1 LWLYGT
7 SDNAYGHSPNVE
19 EGKKHLQM
27 TDHIRQ
33 LLYRLL
39 SLFRHEQLDRDLDAE
54 MSAHLELAVEENL
67 RRGLAPAEARRQAL
81 LRFGGPQQAKENHR
95 DARSL
100 PFLETLF
107 QDVCYSL
114 RILRKSPGFT
124 AIAVLTLA
132 FGIGT
137 NTAIFSMVNALLF
150 HPYRFH
156 NLDSLVLLWE
166 NRGIDEG
173 PDARAISPG
182 DVADLHSSSPWFGD
196 IATYQCGDFNLS
208 SEGRVDVAR
217 GCRVSANFFSVLG
230 VGPAQGRLFAVDEEQ
245 PGADRSVVLSAGFWQ
260 SRFAGD
266 PHLVGKTIRLN
277 GRNYTVAG
285 IMAPDFDYPVPMEL
299 WVPLALGSAE
309 KSDRS
314 QLSLAA
320 LARLKPGVRVA
331 QAAAALNNFSHRL
344 SELYPRTNA
353 GRLLNVLQLRKELY
367 LYTLPLF
374 LLLQAA
380 AVFVLLLAG
389 ANLANLLFARMIARQ
404 KELAVRSALGAN
416 RSRLARLLVSE
427 MSLLALVGG
436 AVATAASLSSVRL
449 LRDSISPDWTKWV
462 PGWDRIRVDS
472 TVLFFTVL
480 LSVLLGL
487 IFGLV
492 TALQL
497 RHINLNTVL
506 KETGRSSAGPASGHL
521 RNGLVAAQV
530 ALALILLVCAGLT
543 MQGFNRLA
551 QAYQGF
557 QPDQVLKF
565 EAALPETTYPERV
578 KRDSFFQTALRD
590 VASLPGVSGAALTS
604 NLPASNVDNEK
615 TLFTIQGRVAL
626 EASEAPAADLQTIS
640 GDYFLVLKIP
650 LIAGRFFTEAD
661 NATSAR
667 VGIISRTMAN
677 RFWPAS
683 DPVGQRFKLGAAE
696 SSEPWMTVVGVV
708 GDARQNWWNP
718 ATFPVIYQPYLQA
731 SRPSFRFVLRTA
743 SDPTSYASS
752 ARQAIAQVDPEIP
765 ITELKT
771 LQSEVQDSIA
781 IVHIMGV
788 LMAVFAI
795 VALSLSSLGVY
806 GILSENVAQ
815 RTHEFGIRFAL
826 GANPGDVL
834 GLVLRHALIVSGIG
848 LAVGLPIS
856 FAVSRV
862 MAAFVFGIVSVSL
875 PVLLS
880 LAGLLLIVALA
891 AAYFPARRALRVE
904 PIVALR
910 YE

>member
-1 LWLYGT
+1 
-7 SDNAYGHSPNVE
+7 
-19 EGKKHLQM
+19 M
-27 TDHIRQ
+27 TE
-33 LLYRLL
+33 RLRRFFHRVR
-39 SLFRHEQLDRDLDAE
+39 SFFGRAEQDRELDAE
-54 MSAHLELAVEENL
+54 MSAHLELAIEENL
-67 RRGLAPAEARRQAL
+67 ERGLSALEARRQAL
-81 LRFGGPQQAKENHR
+81 VRFGGQQQTRESHR
-95 DARSL
+95 EARGL
-100 PFLETLF
+100 PLLETLL
-107 QDVCYSL
+107 QDL
-114 RILRKSPGFT
+114 RFALRMLGKSPGFT

-137 NTAIFSMVNALLF
+137 NTAIFSMVNALLL
-150 HPYRFH
+150 HPYRFYD
-156 NLDSLVLLWE
+156 LDSLVLLWE

-173 PDARAISPG
+173 PDARSISPG
-182 DVADLHSSSPWFGD
+182 DVADLADSQLFD
-196 IATYQCGDFNLS
+196 NIATYRCGDFNLS
-208 SEGRVDVAR
+208 SEGRLDVAR

-230 VGPAQGRLFAVDEEQ
+230 AGPAQGRLFVRDEEQ
-245 PGADRSVVLSAGFWQ
+245 PGSDQSVVLSDGFWH

-266 PHLVGKTIRLN
+266 RHIVGKTIRLD
-277 GRNYTVAG
+277 GRGYTVAG
-285 IMAPDFDYPVPMEL
+285 IMPPDFDYPVPMEL

-331 QAAAALNNFSHRL
+331 QAAAAVNNFSHKL
-344 SELYPRTNA
+344 SALYPRTNA
-353 GRLLNVLQLRKELY
+353 GRVLNVLQLRKELY

-380 AVFVLLLAG
+380 AVFVLLLAC

-404 KELAVRSALGAN
+404 KELAVRFALGAK

-436 AVATAASLSSVRL
+436 VLAIAASFSSVRL
-449 LRDSISPDWTKWV
+449 LRNGISPDWTKWV
-462 PGWDRIRVDS
+462 PGWDGIQVDS
-472 TVLFFTVL
+472 AVLFFTVL
-480 LSVLLGL
+480 LSVLLGVM
-487 IFGLV
+487 FGLV
-492 TALQL
+492 TALHL

-506 KETGRSSAGPASGHL
+506 KETARSAGSARGHL

-565 EAALPETTYPERV
+565 EVALPETSYPEQV
-578 KRDSFFQTALRD
+578 KRGSFFQTALGNL
-590 VASLPGVSGAALTS
+590 ASLPGVSRAALTS

-615 TLFTIQGRVAL
+615 TLFTIQGRPAL
-626 EASEAPAADLQTIS
+626 QSSEAPAADLQTIS
-640 GDYFLVLKIP
+640 REYFSVLKIP
-650 LIAGRFFTEAD
+650 LIAGRLFTEAD
-661 NATSAR
+661 NRSSAR
-667 VGIISRTMAN
+667 VAIISRTMAN
-677 RFWPAS
+677 RFWPTS
-683 DPVGQRFKLGAAE
+683 DPVGQRCKLGAAD

-731 SRPSFRFVLRTA
+731 SRRSFRLVLRTV
-743 SDPTSYASS
+743 SDPTGYASA
-752 ARQAIAQVDPEIP
+752 ARTAIADVDPEIP
-765 ITELKT
+765 VTELKT

-781 IVHIMGV
+781 LVHIMGV
-788 LMAVFAI
+788 LMAIFGT
-795 VALSLSSLGVY
+795 VALLLSSVGVY
-806 GILSENVAQ
+806 GILRENVAQ

-826 GANPGDVL
+826 GANPRDVVR
-834 GLVLRHALIVSGIG
+834 LVLRHALTVSGLG
-848 LAVGLPIS
+848 LAIGLPIS
-856 FAVSRV
+856 FAASRA

-880 LAGLLLIVALA
+880 LAGLLIIVALV
-891 AAYFPARRALRVE
+891 AAYFPARRALRVD

>member
-1 LWLYGT
+1 
-7 SDNAYGHSPNVE
+7 
-19 EGKKHLQM
+19 M
-27 TDHIRQ
+27 TDRTRQ
-33 LLYRLL
+33 LLYRLI
-39 SLFRHEQLDRDLDAE
+39 SFFRHEQLDRDLDVE
-54 MSAHLELAVEENL
+54 VSAHLELAVEENL
-67 RRGLAPAEARRQAL
+67 RRGLSPAEARRQAL
-81 LRFGGPQQAKENHR
+81 LRFGGAQQAKESHR

-100 PFLETLF
+100 PLLETLF
-107 QDVCYSL
+107 QDIRYSL
-114 RILRKSPGFT
+114 RILRKSRGFT
-124 AIAVLTLA
+124 AMAILTLA

-137 NTAIFSMVNALLF
+137 NTAIFSMVNALLL
-150 HPYRFH
+150 HPYRFR

-173 PDARAISPG
+173 PDARSISPG
-182 DVADLHSSSPWFGD
+182 DAADLANSQLFDD

-230 VGPAQGRLFAVDEEQ
+230 VGPAEGRLFAADEEQ
-245 PGADRSVVLSAGFWQ
+245 PGSDESVVLSDGFWQ
-260 SRFAGD
+260 ARFASD

-285 IMAPDFDYPVPMEL
+285 IMPPDFDYPVPMEL
-299 WVPLALGSAE
+299 WVPLALGPAQR
-309 KSDRS
+309 SDRS

-320 LARLKPGVRVA
+320 LARLKPGASVA
-331 QAAAALNNFSHRL
+331 QAAAALKNFSHRL
-344 SELYPRTNA
+344 SRLYPRTNA
-353 GRLLNVLQLRKELY
+353 GRVLSVLQLRKELY
-367 LYTLPLF
+367 LYSLPLF

-380 AVFVLLLAG
+380 AVFVLLLAC
-389 ANLANLLFARMIARQ
+389 ANLASLLFARMIARQ

-436 AVATAASLSSVRL
+436 AVAVAASFLSVRV
-449 LRDSISPDWTKWV
+449 LRNSISPDWTKWV
-462 PGWDRIRVDS
+462 PGWDSIEVDS

-487 IFGLV
+487 FFGLV
-492 TALQL
+492 TALHL
-497 RHINLNTVL
+497 RHINLNTVM
-506 KETGRSSAGPASGHL
+506 KEAGRGSAGPARGHL

-557 QPDQVLKF
+557 QPWQVLKF
-565 EAALPETTYPERV
+565 EVALPESTYPEGV
-578 KRDSFFQTALRD
+578 KRSSFFQTALRA
-590 VASLPGVSGAALTS
+590 VASLPGVSDAALTS

-615 TLFTIQGRVAL
+615 TLFTIQGRPAL
-626 EASEAPAADLQTIS
+626 ESSEAPAADLETIS
-640 GDYFLVLKIP
+640 RDYFSVLKIP

-661 NATSAR
+661 NASSAH
-667 VGIISRTMAN
+667 VAIISRTMAN
-677 RFWPAS
+677 RFWPS
-683 DPVGQRFKLGAAE
+683 DPVGQRCKLGAAD

-731 SRPSFRFVLRTA
+731 SRRSFRFVLRTA
-743 SDPTSYASS
+743 SDPAGYASA
-752 ARQAIAQVDPEIP
+752 ARTAIAQVDPEIP
-765 ITELKT
+765 VTELKT
-771 LQSEVQDSIA
+771 LASEVQDSIA

-788 LMAVFAI
+788 LMAIFGI
-795 VALSLSSLGVY
+795 VALLLSSIGVY
-806 GILSENVAQ
+806 GILSENVAE

-826 GANPGDVL
+826 GANPRDVL
-834 GLVLRHALIVSGIG
+834 RLVLRHALTVSGIG
-848 LAVGLPIS
+848 LAIGLPIS
-856 FAVSRV
+856 FAVSRA

-880 LAGLLLIVALA
+880 LAGLLLIVALV
-891 AAYFPARRALRVE
+891 AAYFPARRALRVD

>member
-1 LWLYGT
+1 
-7 SDNAYGHSPNVE
+7 
-19 EGKKHLQM
+19 M
-27 TDHIRQ
+27 TDRTRQ
-33 LLYRLL
+33 LLYRLI
-39 SLFRHEQLDRDLDAE
+39 SFFRHEQLDRDLDVE
-54 MSAHLELAVEENL
+54 VSAHLELAVEENL
-67 RRGLAPAEARRQAL
+67 RRGLSPAEARRQAL
-81 LRFGGPQQAKENHR
+81 LRFGGAQQAKESHR

-100 PFLETLF
+100 PLLETLF
-107 QDVCYSL
+107 QDIRYSL
-114 RILRKSPGFT
+114 RILRKSRGFT
-124 AIAVLTLA
+124 AMAILTLA

-137 NTAIFSMVNALLF
+137 NTAIFSMVNALLL
-150 HPYRFH
+150 HPYRFR

-173 PDARAISPG
+173 PDARSISPG
-182 DVADLHSSSPWFGD
+182 DAADLANSQLFDD

-230 VGPAQGRLFAVDEEQ
+230 VGPAEGRLFAADEEQ
-245 PGADRSVVLSAGFWQ
+245 PGSDESVVLSDGFWQ
-260 SRFAGD
+260 ARFASD

-285 IMAPDFDYPVPMEL
+285 IMPPDFDYPVPMEL
-299 WVPLALGSAE
+299 WVPLALGPAQR
-309 KSDRS
+309 SDRS

-320 LARLKPGVRVA
+320 LARLKPGASVA
-331 QAAAALNNFSHRL
+331 QAAAALKNFSHRL
-344 SELYPRTNA
+344 SRLYPRTNA
-353 GRLLNVLQLRKELY
+353 GRVLSVLQLRKELY
-367 LYTLPLF
+367 LYSLPLF

-380 AVFVLLLAG
+380 AVFVLLLAC
-389 ANLANLLFARMIARQ
+389 ANLASLLFARMIARQ

-436 AVATAASLSSVRL
+436 AVAVAASFLSVRV
-449 LRDSISPDWTKWV
+449 LRNSISPDWTKWV
-462 PGWDRIRVDS
+462 PGWDSIEVDS

-487 IFGLV
+487 FFGLV
-492 TALQL
+492 TALHL
-497 RHINLNTVL
+497 RHINLNTVM
-506 KETGRSSAGPASGHL
+506 KEAGRGSAGPARGHL

-557 QPDQVLKF
+557 QPWQVLKF
-565 EAALPETTYPERV
+565 EVALPESTYPEGV
-578 KRDSFFQTALRD
+578 KRSSFFQTALRA
-590 VASLPGVSGAALTS
+590 VASLPGVSDAALTT

-615 TLFTIQGRVAL
+615 TLFTIQGRPAL
-626 EASEAPAADLQTIS
+626 ESSEAPAADLETIS
-640 GDYFLVLKIP
+640 RDYFSVLKIP

-661 NATSAR
+661 NASSAH
-667 VGIISRTMAN
+667 VAIISRTMAN
-677 RFWPAS
+677 RFWPS
-683 DPVGQRFKLGAAE
+683 DPVGQRCKLGAAD

-731 SRPSFRFVLRTA
+731 SRRSFRFVLRTA
-743 SDPTSYASS
+743 SDPAGYASA
-752 ARQAIAQVDPEIP
+752 ARTAIAQVDPEIP
-765 ITELKT
+765 VTELKT
-771 LQSEVQDSIA
+771 LASEVQDSIA

-788 LMAVFAI
+788 LMAIFGI
-795 VALSLSSLGVY
+795 VALLLSSIGVY
-806 GILSENVAQ
+806 GILSENVAE

-826 GANPGDVL
+826 GANPRDVL
-834 GLVLRHALIVSGIG
+834 RLVLRHALTVSGIG
-848 LAVGLPIS
+848 LAIGLPIS
-856 FAVSRV
+856 FAVSRA

-880 LAGLLLIVALA
+880 LAGLLLIVALV
-891 AAYFPARRALRVE
+891 AAYFPARRALRVD

>member
-1 LWLYGT
+1 
-7 SDNAYGHSPNVE
+7 
-19 EGKKHLQM
+19 M
-27 TDHIRQ
+27 TDRLRQ
-33 LLYRLL
+33 LLYRLISPL
-39 SLFRHEQLDRDLDAE
+39 RQEQLDRELDME

-67 RRGLAPAEARRQAL
+67 RRGLTPAEARRQAF
-81 LRFGGPQQAKENHR
+81 LRFGAPQQARESHR

-107 QDVCYSL
+107 RDFRYSL
-114 RILRKSPGFT
+114 RLLRKSPGFT
-124 AIAVLTLA
+124 AIAILTLA

-137 NTAIFSMVNALLF
+137 NTAVFSMVNALLF

-166 NRGIDEG
+166 SRGIDEG
-173 PDARAISPG
+173 PDARSISAG
-182 DVADLHSSSPWFGD
+182 DVADLHARSPLFDD
-196 IATYQCGDFNLS
+196 ITTYQCGDFNLS

-230 VGPAQGRLFAVDEEQ
+230 AGPAAGRLFAADEEQ
-245 PGADRSVVLSAGFWQ
+245 PGSDQSVVLSDGFWQ
-260 SRFAGD
+260 SRFARD
-266 PHLVGKTIRLN
+266 PHLVGKTIRLD

-285 IMAPDFDYPVPMEL
+285 IMPPDFDYPVPMEL
-299 WVPLALGSAE
+299 WVPLALAPAE

-314 QLSLAA
+314 QLSLTA
-320 LARLKPGVRVA
+320 LARLKPGVRAA
-331 QAAAALNNFSHRL
+331 QAAAALNNLSYRL
-344 SELYPRTNA
+344 SELYPKTNA
-353 GRLLNVLQLRKELY
+353 GRVLKVLELRKELY

-380 AVFVLLLAG
+380 AVFVLLLAC

-404 KELAVRSALGAN
+404 KELAVRSALGAS

-427 MSLLALVGG
+427 MSLLALGGG
-436 AVATAASLSSVRL
+436 AVAIAASFSSVRI

-462 PGWDRIRVDS
+462 PGWDSIQVDS

-480 LSVLLGL
+480 LSVLLGG
-487 IFGLV
+487 IFGLS

-497 RHINLNTVL
+497 RHLHLNTVL
-506 KETGRSSAGPASGHL
+506 KETGRSSAGPARGHL

-530 ALALILLVCAGLT
+530 ALALILLVSAGLT

-565 EAALPETTYPERV
+565 EVALPETTYREAA
-578 KRDSFFQTALRD
+578 KRSSFFQTALRA

-626 EASEAPAADLQTIS
+626 EASETPAADLQTIS
-640 GDYFLVLKIP
+640 RDYFLVLKIP
-650 LIAGRFFTEAD
+650 LLTGRFFTEAD
-661 NATSAR
+661 SASSAP
-667 VGIISRTMAN
+667 VAVISRTTAN
-677 RFWPAS
+677 RFWPTS
-683 DPVGQRFKLGAAE
+683 DPLGQRFKLGAAD

-718 ATFPVIYQPYLQA
+718 ATFPVIYQPHLQN

-743 SDPTSYASS
+743 SDPTGYASA
-752 ARQAIAQVDPEIP
+752 ARAAIAQIDPEIP

-771 LQSEVQDSIA
+771 LQAEVQDSIA
-781 IVHIMGV
+781 IVHILGV

-826 GANPGDVL
+826 GANPHDVL
-834 GLVLRHALIVSGIG
+834 GLVFRHALLVSGIG
-848 LAVGLPIS
+848 LAIGLPIS
-856 FAVSRV
+856 FAVSRA
-862 MAAFVFGIVSVSL
+862 MAAFVFGIVAVSL
-875 PVLLS
+875 PVLLT
-880 LAGLLLIVALA
+880 LAGLLLVVALV

-910 YE
+910 YD